1 MEIIILSVIGLVVVV
16 VIIAIKLQ
24 QEENTPVREH
34 IGTVV
39 AKRQDVFGGRYA
51 GSFYFVTFE
60 FADKTRRELALS
72 GKSYGL
78 LVEGDHGV
86 VETKGTTFRGFR
98 RFS

>member
-1 MEIIILSVIGLVVVV
+1 MEIIIFSVIGLIVVF
-16 VIIAIKLQ
+16 VIIGIKLK
-24 QEENTPVREH
+24 QEQDMPVLEH

-86 VETKGTTFRGFR
+86 VKYKGNRFWGFD
-98 RFS
+98 RFI

>member
-1 MEIIILSVIGLVVVV
+1 MEIIIFSVIGLVVVV

-39 AKRQDVFGGRYA
+39 AKRQHVSGLNLLISSY
-51 GSFYFVTFE
+51 YVTFE
-60 FADKTRRELALS
+60 FDDGTRREFAVS
-72 GKSYGL
+72 DKSYGL
-78 LVEGDHGV
+78 LIEGDHGV